1 MRPVAV
7 SQGGWSSGKTRPCA
21 AEVIL
26 FKLYDGFLASSFL
39 KKAGVTLGVTP
50 RGQMLMAK
58 KKRTAKRSTKASTRP
73 PTTKRVAAK
82 GKGGA
87 FQTGAFQGV
96 PPSVSQR
103 KLGPAVQSTQGVIEP
118 PHAPIEGRLDIRE
131 QADSLI
137 AEGVVIPP
145 PVPITPTNYP
155 DSPQGTV
162 NVQNHITINIQ
173 SEEFSR
179 FNKTLKR

>member
-87 FQTGAFQGV
+87 FQTGAFQGL

-103 KLGPAVQSTQGVIEP
+103 KLGPAVQSP
-118 PHAPIEGRLDIRE
+118 
-131 QADSLI
+131 QAS
-137 AEGVVIPP
+137 
-145 PVPITPTNYP
+145 
-155 DSPQGTV
+155 S
-162 NVQNHITINIQ
+162 
-173 SEEFSR
+173 SR
-179 FNKTLKR
+179 RMLP